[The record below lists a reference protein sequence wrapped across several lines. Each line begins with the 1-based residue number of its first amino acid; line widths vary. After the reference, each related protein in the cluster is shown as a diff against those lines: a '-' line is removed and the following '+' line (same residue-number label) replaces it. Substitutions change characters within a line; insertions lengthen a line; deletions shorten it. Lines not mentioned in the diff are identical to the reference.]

1 MYMSE
6 DNLIEEICDLV
17 TEYTCMKMGCFF
29 RYDLRRKIDKFYE
42 DNCKNEENSEEDDE

>member
-29 RYDLRRKIDKFYE
+29 RCDLRRKIDMFYE
-42 DNCKNEENSEEDDE
+42 DKCKSKENLEDDE

>member
-17 TEYTCMKMGCFF
+17 TEYTCMKMGSFF
-29 RYDLRRKIDKFYE
+29 IHDLRTKINQYYE
-42 DNCKNEENSEEDDE
+42 DKCKSK

>member
-1 MYMSE
+1 MCMSE

-29 RYDLRRKIDKFYE
+29 RCDLRRKIDMFYE
-42 DNCKNEENSEEDDE
+42 DNCKSKENSEDDE

>member
-29 RYDLRRKIDKFYE
+29 KYDLRTKINQYYE
-42 DNCKNEENSEEDDE
+42 DNYKSKENSEDDEW

>member
-17 TEYTCMKMGCFF
+17 REYTCMEMGCFF
-29 RYDLRRKIDKFYE
+29 KYDLRRKIDKFYE
-42 DNCKNEENSEEDDE
+42 DNCEIKEGSEDDEW

>member
-29 RYDLRRKIDKFYE
+29 KCDLRRKIDMFYE
-42 DNCKNEENSEEDDE
+42 DNCKSKENLEDDE

>member
-29 RYDLRRKIDKFYE
+29 KYDLRTKINQYYK
-42 DNCKNEENSEEDDE
+42 DNYKSKENSEDDE

>member
-29 RYDLRRKIDKFYE
+29 KCDLRRKIDMFYE
-42 DNCKNEENSEEDDE
+42 NNCKSKENLEDDE